1 VVSKIFEQFIYL
13 KLRPMIDTD
22 MKLSSDQF
30 GFRQRRSTVD
40 ALALM
45 EYRICIGFDQCHSNG
60 TDLAKVDS
68 SGAPKKSSLTKVA
81 GVFFDLKRAFDK
93 VPHGPLLHCLK
104 DEFSIPDN
112 LIVLL
117 QDFLADRELQVRV
130 GSELSSTKQI
140 KSSVPQGS
148 ALSGLLFIAY
158 INKVAKVKLSPGAS
172 MLLYADDILLI
183 KPLLSP
189 GDVELLNLDVQNIA
203 DAISNLHLTLN
214 ESKTKFMVFS
224 LKPDQVPEIKL
235 SLNGAPIECVTTYKY
250 LGITL
255 DPSLNYSQHVQMV
268 CEKVRQG
275 IGCMNRTV
283 RKFVTPG
290 VLDRIY
296 RTVFYPRLTYAA
308 EIVFPY
314 RFSRPPNMRAAP
326 NMDHNARLYERTH
339 RRAAQSVT
347 NNYLRQTQYSDL
359 LNRAK
364 WGPVTEDVWGRR
376 LQLLQKY
383 QTGTRFLPP
392 DILIPAPPKRSL
404 RNETNQHSLK
414 TNLSGRKN
422 TKMTNSYFSQT
433 SNIWNKLP
441 SDNCLSSHSL
451 NSFVKSQ
458 QFSDFLISADI
469 RLPRV

>member
-1 VVSKIFEQFIYL
+1 LNNLIFEQFIYF

-22 MKLSSDQF
+22 LKLSSDQF

-45 EYRICIGFDQCHSNG
+45 EYRICVGFDQCHSNG
-60 TDLAKVDS
+60 RDLVKVDS
-68 SGAPKKSSLTKVA
+68 AGAPKKSTLTKVA
-81 GVFFDLKRAFDK
+81 GVFFDMKRAFDK

-104 DEFSIPDN
+104 DEFAIPDN

-130 GSELSSTKQI
+130 GSELSSVKKI

-172 MLLYADDILLI
+172 LLLYADDILLS
-183 KPLLSP
+183 KPLLTP
-189 GDVELLNLDVQNIA
+189 GDVELLNRDVQCVA
-203 DAISNLHLTLN
+203 DAISDLHLTLN

-224 LKPDQVPEIKL
+224 LKPEQVPKINL
-235 SLNGAPIECVTTYKY
+235 TLNGSPIECVTTYKY

-255 DPSLNYSQHVQMV
+255 DRSLNYSQHIQMV

-283 RKFVTPG
+283 RKFVAPG

-314 RFSRPPNMRAAP
+314 RFSRPPNLRAAP

-347 NNYLRQTQYSDL
+347 NNYLRQTQYSEL
-359 LNRAK
+359 LHQANWR
-364 WGPVTEDVWGRR
+364 PVTEDVWGRR

-383 QTGTRFLPP
+383 QTGTRFLPA
-392 DILIPAPPKRSL
+392 DILIPAPPARSL
-404 RNETNQHSLK
+404 RNPTNQYAVK
-414 TNLSGRKN
+414 TTLSVKKN
-422 TKMTNSYFSQT
+422 TKMTNSYFSQA

-441 SDNCLSSHSL
+441 NDKCSSSQSL
-451 NSFVKSQ
+451 KSFVSSNN
-458 QFSDFLISADI
+458 FTDFLTSNDI